1 MTELSDE
8 LLVAYVDGQLAH
20 DQSKAVERVLE
31 HDEVAAQRVEAMR
44 AAHSRLEAA
53 FEAMLANELATMTA
67 VPGEQANEAAPAGAR
82 SVFSVLRRGGAI
94 AVVGGAICLL
104 MAGAVAGYALRAT
117 PEPDALVPSARVP
130 LVTGAALARDWQDD
144 LIIAH
149 ALFSRHSLTV
159 GLESQGNIDL
169 LRFHLGNV
177 IGTEVHIPDL
187 GPAGLT
193 FKRAQ
198 ILNRQD
204 KAIAQ
209 LAYLPL
215 KGEPVALYLQW
226 DKGTDSAP
234 AFSRTD
240 GLAAAQWRQR
250 NLTYFLVG
258 AMQLPAME
266 KLAAYTRRQIADQKS
281 LSSDLTVPPTAAD
294 ERKAAVDP
302 APAEV
307 EAGIAPVPAVADDT
321 TAADAAPDP

>member
-8 LLVAYVDGQLAH
+8 LLVAYVDGQLAR

-31 HDEVAAQRVEAMR
+31 HDEVAAQRVEAMQ

-53 FEAMLANELATMTA
+53 FEAMLANELSAMTA
-67 VPGEQANEAAPAGAR
+67 VPGEQANEASRASAR
-82 SVFSVLRRGGAI
+82 STLSLLRRGGAI
-94 AVVGGAICLL
+94 AVVGGAVCLL

-117 PEPDALVPSARVP
+117 PEPEALVPTARVP

-149 ALFSRHSLTV
+149 ALFSRDSLTV

-187 GPAGLT
+187 GPAGLA

-198 ILNRQD
+198 ILTRQD
-204 KAIAQ
+204 RAIVQ

-215 KGEPVALYLQW
+215 KGQPVALYLQW
-226 DKGTDSAP
+226 DKGADNAP

-240 GLAAAQWRQR
+240 GLAAAEWRQG
-250 NLTYFLVG
+250 NITYFLVG
-258 AMQLPAME
+258 AMQLPRLE
-266 KLAAYTRRQIADQKS
+266 KLAAYARQQIAASNS
-281 LSSDLTVPPTAAD
+281 LSSNLTVPPTAA
-294 ERKAAVDP
+294 EARRAAVDP

-307 EAGIAPVPAVADDT
+307 EAGTTPVPSVRDDA
-321 TAADAAPDP
+321 TAAGTSPDP